1 MTLPGRSIALGSC
14 KYMRVMTL
22 HRHLPTKTCTYL
34 AVRSKPLARGP
45 SWRLPGI
52 APGDED
58 RYLQPASA
66 VHAARHC
73 FVIASGMM
81 TDEPAPS
88 SAHAGRLRLRYCPQ
102 SGPPAVRRI
111 GRHGR
116 RLFDSVAATS
126 GGHAGLKHPTQA
138 GSTVSYAQVSLS
150 NAQERPS
157 VPLSSVSPCPWAAW
171 PVATG
176 NGN

>member
-1 MTLPGRSIALGSC
+1 MTLPGRPIALGSC
-14 KYMRVMTL
+14 TYMRMMTL

-34 AVRSKPLARGP
+34 AVRSKPPARGP

-73 FVIASGMM
+73 FGIAFGMM
-81 TDEPAPS
+81 TDEPAPPA
-88 SAHAGRLRLRYCPQ
+88 AHDDRLRLRYCPQ
-102 SGPPAVRRI
+102 SAPPAVRRI
-111 GRHGR
+111 GRHADTG
-116 RLFDSVAATS
+116 FSDSVAATS
-126 GGHAGLKHPTQA
+126 GGHAGRRYATQA
-138 GSTVSYAQVSLS
+138 DSTVSHDQVSLS

-157 VPLSSVSPCPWAAW
+157 VPLYWWGRLRLKRLISALRQP
-171 PVATG
+171 
-176 NGN
+176 